1 MEIYEDR
8 IRKIK
13 VASGKIDQDGI
24 RIERISTLPS
34 ADPACRLK
42 KQSTCW

>member
-24 RIERISTLPS
+24 RIERIKL
-34 ADPACRLK
+34 DHR
-42 KQSTCW
+42 